1 MEAAATDD
9 EYQKKERTV
18 LVIVL
23 VFASV
28 AISSL
33 LVAFSYYCYIRNK
46 VSKRIK
52 ELKSRSFFSF
62 WFSYEECSFL
72 FTS

>member
-1 MEAAATDD
+1 MEAAATED

-52 ELKSRSFFSF
+52 ELKSRSFFLSG
-62 WFSYEECSFL
+62 FL
-72 FTS
+72 MKSVLSCLLL

>member
-1 MEAAATDD
+1 MDV

-33 LVAFSYYCYIRNK
+33 LVAFSYYCYIHSK
-46 VSKRIK
+46 VSKRLK
-52 ELKSRSFFSF
+52 DLKGKSR
-62 WFSYEECSFL
+62 CFL
-72 FTS
+72 DW